1 MSSRSSRRAFLG
13 FGLFALLGGAAGL
26 WWLRREA
33 GGVLA
38 PACLEELLL
47 PDPSHAFYVG
57 RWYLNAVPA
66 EASVEALSER
76 VFGAR
81 RFRRR
86 DECVAYL
93 RERIQSDY
101 AERRVGRLNGFLV
114 SRTELRLYALLSL
127 LASENARSRLRS
139 GVTAGYRCYV

>member
-1 MSSRSSRRAFLG
+1 M
-13 FGLFALLGGAAGL
+13 
-26 WWLRREA
+26 
-33 GGVLA
+33 
-38 PACLEELLL
+38 
-47 PDPSHAFYVG
+47 
-57 RWYLNAVPA
+57 PA

-76 VFGAR
+76 VFGAQ

-139 GVTAGYRCYV
+139 GVRARDRCYD